1 MTSMRTPDTVDGQAA
16 ADSGVADTS
25 VADTAVADTSVAD
38 TSVADTGV
46 ADTGVADTAVADTAV
61 ADTADGQAAAGSHA
75 ANGRAAVDDGTARSD
90 AEAPAGTEA
99 AADTEAPAGTEAAA
113 DTEAPAGT
121 EAAETEAPA
130 ANGAA
135 ATAAPAVGTAAS
147 DAGPAVP
154 AVPAPGEPG
163 ARIKPAGRIIPL
175 VRKHW
180 LLSAL
185 LLAGLVLRV
194 LTQIAYRPALLYI
207 DSVKYIYN
215 AWPGSDPVGYKVP
228 LTVILLFGNLQTV
241 AAVQHLLGLAMAVTI
256 YAVLL
261 RRGTARWLAALAAA
275 PVLLDAYQLQMEQT
289 IMPDVWSE
297 ALIVGGLALLLWHPR
312 LTIRAVVLAGVVL
325 GSAATV
331 RQVDEILGLPALIF
345 VLVAVGGR
353 WRKLVAAGAMCMSC
367 AVPILGY
374 STIAYLGSGHFGL
387 AKTGSTATYGRFAE
401 AADCATLK
409 LPADERALC
418 PTASEKALGADGLDH
433 DANSS
438 LDLYKPPRGTTRD
451 RMANRF
457 DMAVLT
463 QQPLNVASGF
473 AADVVRLYS
482 VTRTTVPGDTPIY
495 RWQFQ
500 DGYPTY
506 GATVSLDPDHV
517 IVVGLKAPNSIA
529 RVVYQPLNP
538 ALGGRAMVIRPIASF
553 LRGYQLHGGY
563 TPGPVYLLATLAGIA
578 GSLTLVRWRRRDRRE
593 PGALARPLALLRRR
607 RGITPE
613 RDAGPERTSLA
624 RPLALLRWRPGDR
637 PERVASPERV
647 ARPEQEPAERQ
658 LALAC
663 LAFFAIAA
671 ALLLLSDLFEFS
683 WRYQLPAV
691 VTLPPAGALGIAIII
706 GRVKSRRRAAAARSQ
721 TPDAAASA
729 G

>member
-1 MTSMRTPDTVDGQAA
+1 MTSMRTPDTVDGQATADAAVADAANGRATANA
-16 ADSGVADTS
+16 ADEQTVTDAADVAAADEQAPAEAAAADDADAPAEAAAADDAEAPAVAAADAAVTDTAE
-25 VADTAVADTSVAD
+25 ADTAAGNA
-38 TSVADTGV
+38 AP
-46 ADTGVADTAVADTAV
+46 AATGVADTADA
-61 ADTADGQAAAGSHA
+61 QAAAA
-75 ANGRAAVDDGTARSD
+75 ALS
-90 AEAPAGTEA
+90 A
-99 AADTEAPAGTEAAA
+99 AAP
-113 DTEAPAGT
+113 P
-121 EAAETEAPA
+121 P
-130 ANGAA
+130 A
-135 ATAAPAVGTAAS
+135 ATAAEPDTPARPT
-147 DAGPAVP
+147 
-154 AVPAPGEPG
+154 
-163 ARIKPAGRIIPL
+163 RRLLPL
-175 VRKHW
+175 MREHW
-180 LLSAL
+180 VLSAL

-297 ALIVGGLALLLWHPR
+297 ALIVGGLALLLWRPR
-312 LTIRAVVLAGVVL
+312 LTIRTVVLAGLML
-325 GSAATV
+325 GAAATV
-331 RQVDEILGLPALIF
+331 RQVDEILGLPAALF
-345 VLVAVGGR
+345 VLVAAGGR
-353 WRKLVAAGAMCMSC
+353 WRKLISAGVLCVSC

-374 STIAYLGSGHFGL
+374 STVAYLGSGHFGL

-418 PTASEKALGADGLDH
+418 PTAAEKALGADGLDH

-463 QQPLNVASGF
+463 QQPLNVLSGF
-473 AADVVRLYS
+473 ATDVVRLFTL
-482 VTRTTVPGDTPIY
+482 VRTTVPGDTPIS

-500 DGYPTY
+500 DGYPAY
-506 GATVSLDPDHV
+506 GGTVSIDPDHV
-517 IVVGLKAPNSIA
+517 IVVGLKSPNSIA
-529 RVVYQPLNP
+529 RIVYQPLNP
-538 ALGGRAMVIRPIASF
+538 ALGGRARVIRPIASF
-553 LRGYQLHGGY
+553 LRSYQLHGGY
-563 TPGPVYLLATLAGIA
+563 TPGPGYLLATLAALA
-578 GSLTLVRWRRRDRRE
+578 GSLTLVR
-593 PGALARPLALLRRR
+593 RR
-607 RGITPE
+607 RGAAPE
-613 RDAGPERTSLA
+613 RD
-624 RPLALLRWRPGDR
+624 
-637 PERVASPERV
+637 
-647 ARPEQEPAERQ
+647 PAERP

-663 LAFFAIAA
+663 LAFFATAA
-671 ALLLLSDLFEFS
+671 VLLLLSDLFEFS

-706 GRVKSRRRAAAARSQ
+706 GRVRSRRAQAAAA
-721 TPDAAASA
+721 TDGHGPDPAVLA